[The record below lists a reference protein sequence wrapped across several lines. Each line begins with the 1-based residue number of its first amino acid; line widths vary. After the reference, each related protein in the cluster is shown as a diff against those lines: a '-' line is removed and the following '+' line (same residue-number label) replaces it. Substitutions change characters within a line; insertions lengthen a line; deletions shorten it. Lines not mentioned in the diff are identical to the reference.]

1 MTGRERIGD
10 MLVTAGLVTQRE
22 LDEALAAQ
30 QRSNLRIGKQLV
42 ELGYVAEMQL
52 TQVLSNQ
59 LSVPWVSLDRI
70 EFSSSLLERIS
81 GELADRLTV
90 MPIYVR
96 SVREQGDTL
105 YVAMDDPTNE
115 DAIQQ
120 IARAARLP
128 VRPMIAAP
136 TELRRAIEAR
146 YFGGEDAPATSG
158 PALLAADDL
167 KARRRSKRPPRNGP
181 KKELRAKPP
190 PPPKI
195 RPATSSEGSV
205 SVEQYEVPS
214 EPPQGASRRTLTL
227 LDGTRVALPSAGRGG
242 RSVDATEVRHVV
254 KAVRRAAA
262 DLGLAE
268 APRWHDVVQIVLD
281 VLAAR
286 GVKLTRKEIQEAW
299 AKRHGSSER

>member
-1 MTGRERIGD
+1 MTARERIGD

-22 LDEALAAQ
+22 LDEALIAQ

-70 EFSSSLLERIS
+70 EFSSALLERIS

-136 TELRRAIEAR
+136 SELRRAIEAR
-146 YFGGEDAPATSG
+146 YFGGEEVPATAG
-158 PALLAADDL
+158 PVLAADDL
-167 KARRRSKRPPRNGP
+167 RPRRRSKRPPRQPP
-181 KKELRAKPP
+181 KKDARAKPP
-190 PPPKI
+190 PPPKLKPVI
-195 RPATSSEGSV
+195 TEGAV
-205 SVEQYEVPS
+205 SMEQYEIPS
-214 EPPQGASRRTLTL
+214 EPPQGGSRRTLTL
-227 LDGTRVALPSAGRGG
+227 LDGTRVALPAAGRGG
-242 RSVDATEVRHVV
+242 RSLDATEVRHIV

-268 APRWHDVVQIVLD
+268 APRWHDVVQVVLD
-281 VLAAR
+281 VLASR
-286 GVKLTRKEIQEAW
+286 GVKLSRKEIQEAW
-299 AKRHGSSER
+299 AKRYGSSEREP